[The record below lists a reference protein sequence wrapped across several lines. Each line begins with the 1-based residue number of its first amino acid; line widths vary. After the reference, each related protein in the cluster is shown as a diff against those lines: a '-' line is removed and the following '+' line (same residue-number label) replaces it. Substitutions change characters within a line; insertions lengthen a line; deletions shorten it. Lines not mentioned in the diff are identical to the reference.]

1 MTNRL
6 IGVSLTYMLTLMVI
20 ALGFVFVTGVT
31 GHLAIPMGPSL
42 VLFVWIA
49 AWVVHV
55 VMSAAWIADVQLHRA
70 WPIAGILLGIASF
83 GFTVLPNGSSQ
94 DWQGGLVL
102 MSIQLLLFSPWV
114 WLGVKLVHFHLKAR
128 VDTNEATLNASA

>member
-128 VDTNEATLNASA
+128 VDTDSAAHKESA

>member
-1 MTNRL
+1 
-6 IGVSLTYMLTLMVI
+6 MVI
-20 ALGFVFVTGVT
+20 ALGFVFVKGVI
-31 GHLAIPMGPSL
+31 GHYLAIPMGPSL

-55 VMSAAWIADVQLHRA
+55 VMSAAWIADVQLHRV

-114 WLGVKLVHFHLKAR
+114 WMGVKLVHFHLKAR
-128 VDTNEATLNASA
+128 VDIDSAAHKESA